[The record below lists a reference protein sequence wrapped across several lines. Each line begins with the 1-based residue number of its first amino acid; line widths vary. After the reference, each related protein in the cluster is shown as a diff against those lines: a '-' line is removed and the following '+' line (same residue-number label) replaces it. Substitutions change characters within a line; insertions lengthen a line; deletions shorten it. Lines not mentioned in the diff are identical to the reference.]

1 MKEVCDTIIIGKD
14 IAYTMKD
21 NNNKKQ
27 NEAGAF
33 GKGLPF
39 FMTFILS
46 LAAVLVSATQIW
58 IAYENNK
65 NELQLNKIK
74 SARTIISKAGMQ
86 LGAKNNNEI
95 DLHTRLVAIASLKLL
110 STIKPPL
117 EYYEAAADLLEIYIR
132 LNLATRKTMKG
143 EEKIGV
149 KFNLDRE
156 CWRAE
161 DIDAAIIALQKIR
174 TASKGKVQV
183 KLKFLDFSF
192 IDLDHRSL
200 EGFDLS
206 FSKFRNAAMG
216 KNLRHTIF
224 DFADLYNVALWNTD
238 MSNASFHKTKLT
250 RARFV
255 NVNLTGTNIEEAKT
269 KDTGIFVVS
278 GLKPEQSDLFSN
290 YKKLK
295 AN

>member
-1 MKEVCDTIIIGKD
+1 MDT
-14 IAYTMKD
+14 D
-21 NNNKKQ
+21 NNTKKLDT
-27 NEAGAF
+27 F

-58 IAYENNK
+58 IAYENNRK
-65 NELQLNKIK
+65 EFQLNKIE
-74 SARTIISKAGMQ
+74 SARAIISKAGLQ
-86 LGAKNNNEI
+86 LGAKKNNEI

-117 EYYEAAADLLEIYIR
+117 EYYEAAVDLLEIYIR

-161 DIDAAIIALQKIR
+161 DIDAAIVALQEIR

-224 DFADLYNVALWNTD
+224 DFADLYYVALWNTD
-238 MSNASFHKTKLT
+238 MSYASFHKTKLT
-250 RARFV
+250 KARFV

-269 KDTGIFVVS
+269 KDTERFTVS
-278 GLKPEQSDLFSN
+278 GLRPEQSDLFSN
-290 YKKLK
+290 YIEFN
-295 AN
+295 AD